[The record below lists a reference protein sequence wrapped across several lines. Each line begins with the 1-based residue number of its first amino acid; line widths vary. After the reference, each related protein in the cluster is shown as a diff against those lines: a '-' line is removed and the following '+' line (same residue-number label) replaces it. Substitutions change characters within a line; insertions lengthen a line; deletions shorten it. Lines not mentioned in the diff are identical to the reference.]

1 MPTKNKKEKPGM
13 KDKKY
18 KKEPFVVIVVPNFN
32 GEAITFEGKP
42 ILYNCLKSLEKLTYR
57 NYKIVIGDGDSTDR
71 SEQLAKKFKVD
82 FFRNR
87 PNKGPIKNNN
97 NTIKYVMIR
106 YRPDYILWFNNDAV
120 ITDPDFLGNMV
131 RVMERDKNAGIEGVK
146 LLYPNGK
153 IQHAGVTVSAG
164 FRNRG
169 RFEQDNGQYNKIEKI
184 QAVTAAVCL
193 YRCEMLKK
201 IGLFDEIYNTSCED
215 VDLCVRATQNKYN
228 VLYNGT
234 TSAVHLEGFT
244 IKGAGSPEA
253 AQRDFALRQEDYFY
267 FSLKN
272 AGIGL
277 RLRTLGILFA
287 RAFVVMEDREK
298 TGKATTIIIRKNFL
312 QNLKATFK
320 AIGGGMKKEKEWK
333 ENNKSTT

>member
-1 MPTKNKKEKPGM
+1 MSTK

-18 KKEPFVVIVVPNFN
+18 TKEPFVVIIVPNFN
-32 GEAITFEGKP
+32 GEAITFKGKP

-71 SEQLAKKFKVD
+71 SEQLAKKFKLD

-97 NTIKYVMIR
+97 NTIKYVMIK
-106 YRPDYILWFNNDAV
+106 YKPDYILWFNNDAI
-120 ITDPDFLGNMV
+120 ITDPKFLGNMV
-131 RVMERDKNAGIEGVK
+131 MAMENDKNAGIEGVK

-153 IQHAGVTVSAG
+153 IQHAGVIVSAG

-169 RFEQDNGQYNKIEKI
+169 RFEQDNGQYKKIEKI
-184 QAVTAAVCL
+184 EAVTAAVCL

-272 AGIGL
+272 ATMGSMIKSI
-277 RLRTLGILFA
+277 GILFA
-287 RAFVVMEDREK
+287 RAFVVMEDKEK
-298 TGKATTIIIRKNFL
+298 TGKATTIIIRRNFL

-320 AIGGGMKKEKEWK
+320 AIEGGMKKEKEWK
-333 ENNKSTT
+333 EVIKEHSLDNET

>member
-1 MPTKNKKEKPGM
+1 MSTK

-18 KKEPFVVIVVPNFN
+18 TKEPFVVIIVPNFN
-32 GEAITFEGKP
+32 GEAITFKGKP

-71 SEQLAKKFKVD
+71 SEQLAKKFKLD

-97 NTIKYVMIR
+97 NTIKYVMIK
-106 YRPDYILWFNNDAV
+106 YKPDYILWFNNDAI
-120 ITDPDFLGNMV
+120 ITDPKFLGNMV
-131 RVMERDKNAGIEGVK
+131 MAMENDKNAGIEGVK

-215 VDLCVRATQNKYN
+215 VDLCVRATQNKYH

-244 IKGAGSPEA
+244 IKGAGSPQA
-253 AQRDFALRQEDYFY
+253 TQKDFELRQEDYFY

-272 AGIGL
+272 ATMGSMIKSI
-277 RLRTLGILFA
+277 GILFA
-287 RAFVVMEDREK
+287 RAFVVMEDKEK
-298 TGKATTIIIRKNFL
+298 TGKATTIIIRRNFL

-320 AIGGGMKKEKEWK
+320 AIGGGMKKEKE
-333 ENNKSTT
+333 

>member
-1 MPTKNKKEKPGM
+1 MPTKNKKEKPSM

-120 ITDPDFLGNMV
+120 ITACIFS
-131 RVMERDKNAGIEGVK
+131 I
-146 LLYPNGK
+146 LLYCPLSCSNLPLLRK
-153 IQHAGVTVSAG
+153 PADTVTPA
-164 FRNRG
+164 
-169 RFEQDNGQYNKIEKI
+169 
-184 QAVTAAVCL
+184 C
-193 YRCEMLKK
+193 C
-201 IGLFDEIYNTSCED
+201 
-215 VDLCVRATQNKYN
+215 
-228 VLYNGT
+228 
-234 TSAVHLEGFT
+234 
-244 IKGAGSPEA
+244 
-253 AQRDFALRQEDYFY
+253 
-267 FSLKN
+267 
-272 AGIGL
+272 
-277 RLRTLGILFA
+277 ILPF
-287 RAFVVMEDREK
+287 
-298 TGKATTIIIRKNFL
+298 G
-312 QNLKATFK
+312 
-320 AIGGGMKKEKEWK
+320 
-333 ENNKSTT
+333 